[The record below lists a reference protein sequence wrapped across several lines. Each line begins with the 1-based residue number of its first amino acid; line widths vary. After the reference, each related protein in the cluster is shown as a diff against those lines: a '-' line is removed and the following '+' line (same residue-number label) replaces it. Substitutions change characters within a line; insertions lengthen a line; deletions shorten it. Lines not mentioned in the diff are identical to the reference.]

1 MSHHKHH
8 EKLEAIKEAIFRSE
22 RLSEEQKKNALAHI
36 ETWQREEKAFG
47 AFIEALVEKFTELK
61 PIFAELGLI

>member
-1 MSHHKHH
+1 MPHHKHH
-8 EKLEAIKEAIFRSE
+8 EKLEAIKDAILRSE
-22 RLSEEQKKNALAHI
+22 TLSEEQKNNALAHI
-36 ETWQREEKAFG
+36 EAWYQEDKASG